1 MVAEPSVAV
10 HLRALDP
17 FDFLERAAFVYP
29 DKLAVVDGAARRTYP
44 AFLERV
50 RRLAAALQA
59 MGVRAGDRVAVLA
72 PNTSMVLE
80 ATYAVPLAG
89 GVLCALNTRLAADE
103 IDYILGHCG
112 ASVLLHDY
120 ELDDLVGRLAVKLPR
135 VRVAPSDDGTG
146 SGDAVDYERLLAD
159 AGASAL
165 VPRSGG
171 SEDDT
176 ISINYTS
183 GTTGKPKGV
192 MYSFRGAYVNAL
204 AEVFHANLRPESVY
218 LWTLPMFHCNGWC
231 FPWAVSAAGATHVC
245 LRKVDAVGINAGIH
259 QEGVTHFCSAPT
271 VLIGLVNH
279 PDTVPFPHRVVV
291 TTAGA
296 PPAPS
301 TIAQIEALGAELHH
315 VYGLTETYGPI
326 TECAW
331 HSPQWDAELPAE
343 RARLRSRQGVPMVTL
358 AAGDVRVVDPELR
371 DIPAD
376 GATHGEIVM
385 RGNNVMKG
393 YYADSDA
400 TARAFAGGWFH
411 SGDIAVRHP
420 DGYIEIV
427 DRAKDVIISGGENI
441 STQQVE
447 KVLLEHDAVLEC
459 AVVAVPDEKWGE
471 VAKAFVTLKPGR
483 TLDADELRAFA
494 RLHVAAFKVPKTVEF
509 CELPKTSTGK
519 IQKYVLR
526 EREWKGRAKRV
537 N

>member
-1 MVAEPSVAV
+1 MLAEPTAAV

-17 FDFLERAAFVYP
+17 FDFLERSAYVYP
-29 DKLAVVDGAARRTYP
+29 EKIAVVDGEARRTYP
-44 AFLERV
+44 QFLERV
-50 RRLAAALQA
+50 NRLAAALQA
-59 MGVRAGDRVAVLA
+59 MGIRSGERVAVLA

-80 ATYAVPLAG
+80 ATFAVPRAN
-89 GVLCALNTRLAADE
+89 GVLVALNTRLAPDE

-112 ASVLLHDY
+112 ASLLLHDH
-120 ELDDLVGRLAVKLPR
+120 ELDGLVERLATAIPR
-135 VRVAPSDDGTG
+135 VRVAAPGETMRER
-146 SGDAVDYERLLAD
+146 AFDYERVLAEAD
-159 AGASAL
+159 VSAL
-165 VPRSGG
+165 VPREVA
-171 SEDDT
+171 EDDT

-192 MYSFRGAYVNAL
+192 MYTFRGAYLNAL
-204 AEVFHANLRPESVY
+204 AEIFHANLRPESVY

-231 FPWAVSAAGATHVC
+231 FPWAVTAAGATHVC
-245 LRKVDAVGINAGIH
+245 LRKVDAAGINHGVH
-259 QEGVTHFCSAPT
+259 GEGVTHFCAAPT

-279 PDTVPFPHRVVV
+279 PDTVPFPHRVIV

-296 PPAPS
+296 PPAPA

-315 VYGLTETYGPI
+315 VYGLTEVYGPI

-331 HSPQWDAELPAE
+331 HSPEWDAHAPAE
-343 RARLRSRQGVPMVTL
+343 RARLRSRQGVSMITL
-358 AAGDVRVVDPELR
+358 AADDVRVVDAELR
-371 DIPAD
+371 DVPRD
-376 GATHGEIVM
+376 GATQGEIVM

-393 YYADSDA
+393 YYADPAA
-400 TARAFAGGWFH
+400 TAKAFEGGWFH
-411 SGDIAVRHP
+411 SGDIAVMHP

-459 AVVAVPDEKWGE
+459 AVVAVPDERWGE
-471 VAKAFVTLKPGR
+471 VPKAFVTLKPGR
-483 TLDADELRAFA
+483 TLEADELRAFA
-494 RLHVAAFKVPKTVEF
+494 RERIAAFKVPKTVEF
-509 CELPKTSTGK
+509 GDLPKTSTGK

-526 EREWKGRAKRV
+526 EREWRGREKRV